1 MAYTGINKSTDFFN
15 TKLYTGNA
23 GTQSITG
30 VGFQPDMVWLK
41 KRSATG
47 SHYITD
53 AVRGVGKA
61 IFPDANNAEY
71 NYSDGVT
78 AFGTDGWTVGNN
90 GGMNG
95 SSTTQVGWNWK
106 AGTSFTNDASGTGI
120 GTIDSAGS
128 VNQDAGFSICSYTG
142 TGSAGTIKHGLNS
155 TPSMIITKVL
165 TTTHNWGVYHNSLG
179 NTDFLE
185 LNLTSAKDTS
195 SGLWNNTTPTSSVFS
210 IGTNTRVNQGSQNY
224 ISYCFA
230 EKQGYSKFGSYTGN
244 GNSGVNGPFINT
256 GFKPAFVILK
266 ESTNA
271 QSWMLYDN
279 KRLGYNDGEKYF
291 IANTDAAE
299 TINSDYHIDFL
310 SNGIKI
316 LGNTNDINRNNGNY
330 IYMCFGQSIVGSNNI
345 PCTAR

>member
-1 MAYTGINKSTDFFN
+1 MAYTIINKSSEHFN
-15 TKLYTGNA
+15 TKLYTGNG

-30 VGFQPDMVWLK
+30 LDFQPDWVAIK
-41 KRSATG
+41 DRGATN
-47 SHYITD
+47 SFMTFD
-53 AVRGVGKA
+53 AVRGATKLLNWNT
-61 IFPDANNAEY
+61 NNAESTQTPTLTSF
-71 NYSDGVT
+71 NSDG
-78 AFGTDGWTVGNN
+78 FSIGNN
-90 GGMNG
+90 TALN
-95 SSTTQVGWNWK
+95 TNNNNLVAWNWK
-106 AGTSFTNDASGTGI
+106 ETAT
-120 GTIDSAGS
+120 
-128 VNQDAGFSICSYTG
+128 AGFDIVSYTG
-142 TGSAGTIKHGLNS
+142 NGSNRTISHSLSAVPKM
-155 TPSMIITKVL
+155 MIIKNRTA
-165 TTTHNWGVYHNSLG
+165 TSGDRDWSVYHQALG
-179 NTDFLE
+179 NGSFCLLNTDD
-185 LNLTSAKDTS
+185 AKDDS
-195 SGLWNNTTPTSSVFS
+195 SGFFNNTTPTSSVFTV
-210 IGTNTRVNQGSQNY
+210 GTNTRVNANSDTFIAY
-224 ISYCFA
+224 LFA

>member
-1 MAYTGINKSTDFFN
+1 MAYTIINKSSEHFN
-15 TKLYTGNA
+15 TKLYTGNG

-30 VGFQPDMVWLK
+30 LDFQPDWVAIK
-41 KRSATG
+41 DRGATN
-47 SHYITD
+47 SFMTFD
-53 AVRGVGKA
+53 AVRGATKLL
-61 IFPDANNAEY
+61 NWNTTNAESTQTPTLTSF
-71 NYSDGVT
+71 NSDG
-78 AFGTDGWTVGNN
+78 FSIGNN
-90 GGMNG
+90 TALN
-95 SSTTQVGWNWK
+95 TNNNNLVAWNWK
-106 AGTSFTNDASGTGI
+106 ETAT
-120 GTIDSAGS
+120 
-128 VNQDAGFSICSYTG
+128 AGFDIVSYTG
-142 TGSAGTIKHGLNS
+142 NGSNRTISHSLSAVPKM
-155 TPSMIITKVL
+155 MIIKNRTA
-165 TTTHNWGVYHNSLG
+165 TSGDRDWSVYHQALG
-179 NTDFLE
+179 NGSFCLLNTDD
-185 LNLTSAKDTS
+185 AKDDS
-195 SGLWNNTTPTSSVFS
+195 SGFFNNTTPTSSVFTV
-210 IGTNTRVNQGSQNY
+210 GTNTRVNANSDTFIAY
-224 ISYCFA
+224 LFA